1 MDWALWTLLAT
12 AGFFTVEAGVTFEGD
27 LEIGG
32 LTIGFTIGFGV
43 SLTIG
48 LVIGFGVSL
57 TIGLT
62 TGLTIGLTS
71 GLTIGLTSGFGA
83 TGASF
88 IYAGTF
94 FPFYSF
100 AILFMSFFSFAI
112 LSLAIL
118 ISFSSLAI

>member
-1 MDWALWTLLAT
+1 MDWAFWTLLAT

-32 LTIGFTIGFGV
+32 LTIG
-43 SLTIG
+43 LA
-48 LVIGFGVSL
+48 IGFGVSL

-62 TGLTIGLTS
+62 T

>member
-1 MDWALWTLLAT
+1 MDWALWTLFAT

-32 LTIGFTIGFGV
+32 
-43 SLTIG
+43 LTIG

>member
-1 MDWALWTLLAT
+1 
-12 AGFFTVEAGVTFEGD
+12 

-32 LTIGFTIGFGV
+32 LTIGLAIGFGV

-48 LVIGFGVSL
+48 LAIGFGVSL
-57 TIGLT
+57 TI
-62 TGLTIGLTS
+62 

>member
-32 LTIGFTIGFGV
+32 LTIGLTIGFGV
-43 SLTIG
+43 SLTI
-48 LVIGFGVSL
+48 
-57 TIGLT
+57 
-62 TGLTIGLTS
+62 